1 MKIMSFKD
9 FLVCEEGGS
18 GLPNFA
24 RVGLGINPSDLQSA
38 MKGAFP
44 SSVAQIVIPTGKNN
58 EIEVSSAPADFV
70 LSKDGKKGKIKIM
83 GDLSP
88 YIFKNKMDLFK
99 NKNINV
105 NLSIEPDKLDQL
117 MFQGIV
123 KPPPA
128 PGAVPPAAPPGGGIS
143 L

>member
-1 MKIMSFKD
+1 MSFKD
-9 FLVCEEGGS
+9 FLVYVEGGS

-24 RVGLGINPSDLQSA
+24 RVGLGIDPSDLKAA
-38 MKGAFP
+38 MDGAFP
-44 SSVAQIVIPTGKNN
+44 TSVAQLVIPTGKNN
-58 EIEVSSAPADFV
+58 EIEVASAPADFV
-70 LSKDGKKGKIKIM
+70 MSKDGKKGKIKIM

-99 NKNINV
+99 KKNINV
-105 NLSIEPDKLDQL
+105 NLSIDPDKMDQL

-123 KPPPA
+123 KPPAA
-128 PGAVPPAAPPGGGIS
+128 PGAAPPAAPPGGGIS